1 MLRLIVKDVKAAV
14 SNLNISASED
24 DEFKPVEKK
33 FLEAFKCFIE
43 FNEAEDQAKLQVFH
57 WYFDFIIN
65 SSDLMKHSDMMET
78 LESKTRPSCRI
89 H

>member
-57 WYFDFIIN
+57 
-65 SSDLMKHSDMMET
+65 
-78 LESKTRPSCRI
+78 
-89 H
+89 